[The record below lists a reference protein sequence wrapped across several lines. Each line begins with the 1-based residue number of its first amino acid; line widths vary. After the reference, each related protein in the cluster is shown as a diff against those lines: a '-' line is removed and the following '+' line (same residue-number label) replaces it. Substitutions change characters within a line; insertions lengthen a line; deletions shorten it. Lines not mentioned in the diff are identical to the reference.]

1 MIWMLVVLCAI
12 IGALSCFVY
21 HLLHQVAYWRDKAMA
36 EAMKLL
42 AKDEKTT
49 EIRRAIDRGAAK
61 LISEKDAQIR
71 ELQEQ
76 LLYKTIVNAR
86 LWEQLRDLKA
96 GGDFDE

>member
-1 MIWMLVVLCAI
+1 MIMIATILCAI
-12 IGALSCFVY
+12 IGAMACLIY

-36 EAMKLL
+36 EARKRL

-71 ELQEQ
+71 QLQEQ
-76 LLYKTIVNAR
+76 LRRKTVMNVR

-96 GGDFDE
+96 GGDFDD

>member
-1 MIWMLVVLCAI
+1 MITTILCVI
-12 IGALSCFVY
+12 IGAMTGYVY
-21 HLLHQVAYWRDKAMA
+21 HLLRQVAYWREKAMA
-36 EAMKLL
+36 EAKKRL

-71 ELQEQ
+71 GLQEQ
-76 LLYKTIVNAR
+76 LRRKTVMNAR

-96 GGDFDE
+96 GGDFDD

>member
-1 MIWMLVVLCAI
+1 MTWMLAILCVGLCAAI
-12 IGALSCFVY
+12 W
-21 HLLHQVAYWRDKAMA
+21 HLIHQAAYWREKAMA
-36 EAMKLL
+36 EAKKRL
-42 AKDEKTT
+42 AKDEKTN

-76 LLYKTIVNAR
+76 LRYKTIVNAR

>member
-1 MIWMLVVLCAI
+1 MITTILCAI
-12 IGALSCFVY
+12 IGAMAGFVY
-21 HLLHQVAYWRDKAMA
+21 HLLRQVTYWRDKAMA
-36 EAMKLL
+36 EAKKRL

-76 LLYKTIVNAR
+76 LRYKTIVNAR
-86 LWEQLRDLKA
+86 LWDQLRDLKA
-96 GGDFDE
+96 GDDFGS

>member
-1 MIWMLVVLCAI
+1 MKIVLVFLAY
-12 IGALSCFVY
+12 GALVGWIF
-21 HLLHQVAYWRDKAMA
+21 HLTRQVVYWREKAMA
-36 EAMKLL
+36 EARKRL

-76 LLYKTIVNAR
+76 LRRKTVMNAR

-96 GGDFDE
+96 GGDFDD

>member
-1 MIWMLVVLCAI
+1 MKIVMVFLAY
-12 IGALSCFVY
+12 GALVGWIF
-21 HLLHQVAYWRDKAMA
+21 HLTRQVIYWRDKAMA
-36 EAMKLL
+36 EARKRL

-76 LLYKTIVNAR
+76 LRYKTIVNAR

-96 GGDFDE
+96 GGDFND

>member
-1 MIWMLVVLCAI
+1 MITTILCVI
-12 IGALSCFVY
+12 IGAMAGYVY
-21 HLLHQVAYWRDKAMA
+21 HLLRQVVYWREKAMT
-36 EAMKLL
+36 EARKRL
-42 AKDEKTT
+42 AKDEKTN

-76 LLYKTIVNAR
+76 LRRKTVMNSR

-96 GGDFDE
+96 GGDFDG

>member
-1 MIWMLVVLCAI
+1 MITTILCVI
-12 IGALSCFVY
+12 IGAMAGYVY
-21 HLLHQVAYWRDKAMA
+21 HLIRQVAYWRDKAMA
-36 EAMKLL
+36 EARKRL

-61 LISEKDAQIR
+61 LISEKDVQIR

-76 LLYKTIVNAR
+76 LHRKAVMNAG

-96 GGDFDE
+96 GGEFDD

>member
-1 MIWMLVVLCAI
+1 MITTILCAV
-12 IGALSCFVY
+12 IGALAGYVY
-21 HLLHQVAYWRDKAMA
+21 HLFRQVAYWRDKAMA
-36 EAMKLL
+36 EARKRL

-71 ELQEQ
+71 ELEAQ
-76 LLYKTIVNAR
+76 LRRKTVMNAR

-96 GGDFDE
+96 GGDFDD

>member
-1 MIWMLVVLCAI
+1 MSWMLVILCVGLCAAI
-12 IGALSCFVY
+12 W
-21 HLLHQVAYWRDKAMA
+21 HLIRQVAYWRDKAMA
-36 EAMKLL
+36 EARKRL

-76 LLYKTIVNAR
+76 LRRKTVMNAR

>member
-1 MIWMLVVLCAI
+1 MKIAMVFLAY
-12 IGALSCFVY
+12 GALVGWIF
-21 HLLHQVAYWRDKAMA
+21 HLTRQVAYWRDKAMA
-36 EAMKLL
+36 EAKKRL

-76 LLYKTIVNAR
+76 LRYKTIVNAR
-86 LWEQLRDLKA
+86 LWDQLRDLKA